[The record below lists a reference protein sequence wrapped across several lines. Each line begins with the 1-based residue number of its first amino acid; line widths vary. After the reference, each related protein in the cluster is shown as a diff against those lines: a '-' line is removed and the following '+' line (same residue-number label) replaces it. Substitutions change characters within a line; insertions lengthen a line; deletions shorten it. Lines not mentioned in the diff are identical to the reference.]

1 MHSTPSPPTHQE
13 HSAPLGV
20 LGVQTKG
27 LLEAFLGFGGILVQ
41 EAEGSI
47 VQPGLDAA
55 VVLSYSLDNRDY
67 HWSQAQHMPWT
78 GETIPE

>member
-1 MHSTPSPPTHQE
+1 MD
-13 HSAPLGV
+13 V

-27 LLEAFLGFGGILVQ
+27 LLEAFLGFGGIVVQ

-55 VVLSYSLDNRDY
+55 LVPSYSLDNRD
-67 HWSQAQHMPWT
+67 HHCSQAQHVPWT
-78 GETIPE
+78 GETILE